1 MKNARLLL
9 LIFLVL
15 LPAIVYSQIPRTIS
29 YQGVLTDDLGN
40 PKPNGRYLFTFKLYD
55 VSSGGVALWTQ
66 AESLQVERG
75 LFSSLLGQTPF
86 GPSMLF
92 DKQYW
97 LGIQVN
103 ADLELAPRVKLSS
116 VGYSLNS
123 AHADTAE
130 YSRVAPSGGVADSAR
145 IAGTIPNNSITSAK
159 ILNGTVQ
166 FADIAQNG
174 AAVDQIMKWNGVIWT
189 PRNDSVGTLGVSS
202 QWTTLG
208 SDIYYNL
215 GNVGIGDT
223 NYPSYKLDVLHTGS
237 TGIRSRSSASFSV
250 VDIDAF
256 SGDAALRFQKAGI
269 GQWNIRNRPSDDYLE
284 IFELGGG
291 GSRMVIQDAT
301 GNVGIG
307 ETTAPSYKLDVLH
320 AGSTGIRSRSSAS
333 FSVVDI
339 DANSGDAALR
349 FAKAGV
355 NQWNIR
361 NRPGDDYLEIFEL
374 GGGGSRMVIQDAT
387 GNVGIG
393 ETTSPSYKLDVL
405 HGGSTGA
412 RIKSS
417 SSFSVVDIDAAS
429 GDAALRFQ
437 KAGVNMW
444 NIRNRPSDDNLEI
457 FELGGGGSRVVIEDS
472 TGFFGINTSNP
483 TAQLEVTAGATRGIY
498 GTSSILSNIDGAV
511 YGNNTAGPTA
521 ALATQ
526 NNGIYAHSTVSGG
539 AAVFGD
545 NGYSNTVGYA
555 GYFAGRVHVSGT
567 LSKSAGSFK
576 IDHPID
582 PENKYLSHSFVE
594 SPDMMNI
601 YNGNIVTDATGK
613 AVVSLPEYFEALNM
627 DYRYQLTAIGSF
639 AQAIIS
645 KKVQNNQFEIAT
657 SLPNVEVSWQV
668 TGIRN
673 DAYAKKNRIPN
684 VEDKESVN
692 RGKYLNPESFN
703 LPATRGIDFAGQ
715 TDGSVSQTQT
725 TSIPQQTQQTVIETG
740 GSLDQAPA
748 TQTVPKS
755 VENSGSVANTDA
767 VKAVTK
773 PADNSGSVLDTPNDK
788 R

>member
-1 MKNARLLL
+1 MKNAIL
-9 LIFLVL
+9 LILVFLVL
-15 LPAIVYSQIPRTIS
+15 LPVIVFSQIPRTIS

-55 VSSGGVALWTQ
+55 VSSGGVAIWTQ

-75 LFSSLLGQTPF
+75 LFTSMLGQTPF
-86 GPSMLF
+86 GPSVLF

-103 ADLELAPRVKLSS
+103 LNPELTPRVKLSA

-123 AHADTAE
+123 VNADTAS
-130 YSRVAPSGGVADSAR
+130 YARVAPQGGVADSAR

-159 ILNGTVQ
+159 ILNGTIQ
-166 FADIAQNG
+166 FADIAQNS
-174 AAVDQIMKWNGVIWT
+174 AAIGQIMKWNGTIWT
-189 PRNDSVGTLGVSS
+189 PRNDSLGVLGVSS

-223 NYPSYKLDVLHTGS
+223 NYPAYKLDVLHGGS
-237 TGIRSRSSASFSV
+237 SGARIRSSNSFSV
-250 VDIDAF
+250 VDIDAQN
-256 SGDAALRFQKAGI
+256 GDAALRFQKAGV
-269 GQWNIRNRPSDDYLE
+269 GQWNMRNRPSDDYLE

-307 ETTAPSYKLDVLH
+307 DTITPAYKLDVWH
-320 AGSTGIRSRSSAS
+320 NGSTGIRSRSTNS

-339 DANSGDAALR
+339 DAASGDAALR
-349 FAKAGV
+349 FQRAGV
-355 NQWNIR
+355 GQWNMR

-374 GGGGSRMVIQDAT
+374 GGGSRMVIQDAT

-393 ETTSPSYKLDVL
+393 ETTAPSYKLDVL
-405 HGGSTGA
+405 HGGATGI
-412 RIKSS
+412 RSRSS

-457 FELGGGGSRVVIEDS
+457 YELGGGGSRVVIEDS
-472 TGFFGINTSNP
+472 TGFFGINTTNP
-483 TAQLEVTAGATRGIY
+483 TSQLHVTAGATRGIY

-511 YGNNTAGPTA
+511 YGSHTAGPTA

-526 NNGIYAHSTVSGG
+526 NNGIYARSTISNG
-539 AAVFGD
+539 AAIFGD
-545 NGYSNTVGYA
+545 NDYSNTVGYA
-555 GYFAGRVHVSGT
+555 GYFAGRVTVSGT

-576 IDHPID
+576 IDHPMD

-601 YNGNIVTDATGK
+601 YNGNIITDASGK
-613 AVVSLPEYFEALNM
+613 AVVSLPDYFEALNM
-627 DYRYQLTAIGSF
+627 EFRYQLTAIGSF

-668 TGIRN
+668 TGIRH
-673 DAYAKKNRIPN
+673 DAYANNNRIPN
-684 VEDKESVN
+684 VEEKESAN
-692 RGKYLNPESFN
+692 KGKYLNPVEFN
-703 LPATRGIDFAGQ
+703 LPTSRGIHYNAQ
-715 TDGSVSQTQT
+715 TDGDVSQIQT
-725 TSIPQQTQQTVIETG
+725 ASVAQKPLDTVIETG

-748 TQTVPKS
+748 TQAASKTVDNNGSVANTEAVKS
-755 VENSGSVANTDA
+755 VTKPVENSGSVI
-767 VKAVTK
+767 
-773 PADNSGSVLDTPNDK
+773 DTPPNK
-788 R
+788 